1 VPFRETI
8 VKAPGIQ
15 HLTKLIEDMTV
26 LKDSSLRRGT
36 ATIASPSGDITIRM
50 RTRPLPQSV
59 RDFLLKYAESMNHF
73 LLDRK
78 ARVEED
84 VSTER
89 ISLEK
94 RLTLDEFKKELE
106 AILSAEG
113 GEWKTIID
121 RYYSHD

>member
-1 VPFRETI
+1 
-8 VKAPGIQ
+8 
-15 HLTKLIEDMTV
+15 
-26 LKDSSLRRGT
+26 
-36 ATIASPSGDITIRM
+36 
-50 RTRPLPQSV
+50 V

-106 AILSAEG
+106 TILSVEG
-113 GEWKTIID
+113 GEWKTIIE
-121 RYYSHD
+121 RYYS

>member
-1 VPFRETI
+1 MVN
-8 VKAPGIQ
+8 
-15 HLTKLIEDMTV
+15 LIDRVNIDMAT
-26 LKDSSLRRGT
+26 LKDSSMRRGT
-36 ATIASPSGDITIRM
+36 AAITSPAGDVTIRI

-59 RDFLLKYAESMNHF
+59 TDFLARHVESMNHF

-78 ARVEED
+78 ARLED
-84 VSTER
+84 EHDMSTER

-106 AILSAEG
+106 QILNAEG

-121 RYYSHD
+121 R